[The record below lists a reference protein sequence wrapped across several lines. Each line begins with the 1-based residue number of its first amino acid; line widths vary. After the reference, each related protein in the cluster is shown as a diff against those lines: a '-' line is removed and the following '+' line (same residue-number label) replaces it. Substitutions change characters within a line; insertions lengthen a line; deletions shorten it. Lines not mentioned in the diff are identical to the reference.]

1 MATQALAMPN
11 STSTPSMST
20 SGKTALEDRGPLTYF
35 EAQTKPSTKKSEESA
50 PSHKDAAPL
59 TKARPAVK
67 DTAKRGH
74 VYVNLPMQLP
84 ILNPNRPLPFMTD
97 HSANRGMPNTPS
109 CTENLPKPNS
119 QTSDPSNGGE
129 VGKSQHASSSLE
141 SNEGKSDGF
150 FWSPRCPPDGA
161 AVYDTSPTNSSVSSS
176 PIVKSHPGLTALS
189 GTGQTQEQED
199 FADQKNKLRNLS
211 LDIEVV
217 SGKLTGCRKPM
228 KLSLRPLSPS
238 LTEAPYTGNNSS
250 PKKLLSHEKTK
261 PGNKSQLHS
270 DSHCPGA
277 SIGPLCT
284 HSSASS
290 PPLPLPPPPTHS
302 PIPFQTTGDNPPYYH
317 EHARAD
323 ELCLNSNR
331 KTMPLGSASDNEPIT
346 FSKLNQENGS
356 KSPPVPLP
364 LPPPPPPNIA
374 PAVPRRD
381 PNTALQ
387 QTPKSTPNTP
397 PPQSNVPTTQTH
409 PLPLAEN
416 SLLSSVEPTNFNTPS
431 TLKDNPSSVSCTSTP
446 TSTPTTASA
455 DSPQHN
461 HQNQAPLETDKH
473 STLKTSSSS
482 SKSTA
487 KHVISRPIPLKGS
500 PETEAPP
507 SPISYHRHNSLPSQT
522 TVMSIIDGRTVVP
535 WNPNSNDPS
544 LKASLPASGSTL
556 QDAVTAAL
564 LSQSTIL
571 SDATP
576 QWIPPEQSTIRQ
588 RLLTGCSNKKVEF
601 IGSADVESVQKQ
613 EFSIHS
619 THNVQS
625 KRPTCLT
632 GNAQQAAAARPRNR
646 PQRSQT
652 EHMSSRSERGSRRH
666 HTTSDMEP
674 IGELNGQ
681 HSFGSVGCHITEK
694 QACRGAVPPSEFE
707 IIGSARN
714 QNECQSLSPTEAEWW
729 RAQQRSKMIA
739 LAEIH
744 NPARSGKIP
753 ADNLFHRQVSAGPT
767 FTLSPTKHHPFPQS
781 EVFVSGAESM
791 DLPRTRFLSSKDH
804 EINQAP
810 HRRQF
815 LEDSFLFHPAQ
826 AESLGHNIQFSYPM
840 EQSMQYVKQ
849 SRHVPLEADLQ
860 RSRSIP
866 NKYRTDMTQSVLSP
880 PISGWETSVAVPVES
895 RQGSSSSG
903 RRRRSKNGILRS
915 HSHRT
920 VDQFKS
926 RQSLGQ
932 ESPDEIHN
940 NALPP
945 NYYQR
950 CISQTVPAEAISG
963 AWPPVLVQ
971 WHHRRPVVYPPDVF
985 DAQSDH
991 HWHPQNDRRT
1001 TSGRSAHDL
1010 LQMDGKKRLLP
1021 HHHSAS
1027 AIFDRLDMQPW
1038 YHFDLPRAAAE
1049 RILKT
1054 KRVGSFLVRQSE
1066 TCKSEYSL
1074 SIRRESDVLHMK
1086 ISNDPDT
1093 GYYVLGEYSQPYPSV
1108 SAMIYRYTKSLL
1120 PVRGSTPILL
1130 QFPVERH
1137 PQHHSQKQS

>member
-1 MATQALAMPN
+1 MATQAMAMPN
-11 STSTPSMST
+11 STPTPSIST
-20 SGKTALEDRGPLTYF
+20 SGKTALEDRGSLTYF
-35 EAQTKPSTKKSEESA
+35 EAQTKPSTKRNEESL

-59 TKARPAVK
+59 TKTRPALK
-67 DTAKRGH
+67 DSVKRGH

-84 ILNPNRPLPFMTD
+84 ILNPNRPLHFLTD
-97 HSANRGMPNTPS
+97 QPTNRGMPKTS
-109 CTENLPKPNS
+109 TCTENLAKPNS
-119 QTSDPSNGGE
+119 QMSDPSNDDE
-129 VGKSQHASSSLE
+129 VGKSQHVSGSLE
-141 SNEGKSDGF
+141 SNEGKSDKF

-199 FADQKNKLRNLS
+199 LADQKNKLRNLS

-217 SGKLTGCRKPM
+217 SGKLTGCRKPL

-238 LTEAPYTGNNSS
+238 FTGAPYTGNTSS
-250 PKKLLSHEKTK
+250 PKKLSSHEETK
-261 PGNKSQLHS
+261 PANKSQLHS
-270 DSHCPGA
+270 DLNCPGA
-277 SIGPLCT
+277 SIGPLCS

-290 PPLPLPPPPTHS
+290 PPLPLPPPPTQS

-323 ELCLNSNR
+323 ELCLNPNR
-331 KTMPLGSASDNEPIT
+331 KTMPPGSSSDNEPMA
-346 FSKLNQENGS
+346 FSQLNQENGS
-356 KSPPVPLP
+356 NSPHVP
-364 LPPPPPPNIA
+364 LPPPPPLNMA

-387 QTPKSTPNTP
+387 QTTKSTPNTP
-397 PPQSNVPTTQTH
+397 PPPLNVPTTQTH
-409 PLPLAEN
+409 PLPMAEN
-416 SLLSSVEPTNFNTPS
+416 SPISSVEPTNFSTPS
-431 TLKDNPSSVSCTSTP
+431 TSKDGPSSVSCTSTP

-455 DSPQHN
+455 DAPQHN
-461 HQNQAPLETDKH
+461 HQNQAPLETDTH
-473 STLKTSSSS
+473 STLTASSSS
-482 SKSTA
+482 SKSIA

-500 PETEAPP
+500 PETEASP

-576 QWIPPEQSTIRQ
+576 QWIPPEQSAIRQ

-601 IGSADVESVQKQ
+601 VGSADVESVQKQ
-613 EFSIHS
+613 EFLSHS
-619 THNVQS
+619 RQSVQS

-632 GNAQQAAAARPRNR
+632 GNLQQPVAGRCRNR

-652 EHMSSRSERGSRRH
+652 EQMSSRSERGPRRH

-674 IGELNGQ
+674 MEELTEQRSSGLI
-681 HSFGSVGCHITEK
+681 GCHITER
-694 QACRGAVPPSEFE
+694 QTYRSAVPPSELE
-707 IIGSARN
+707 IIGSARD

-739 LAEIH
+739 LAESH
-744 NPARSGKIP
+744 NSARSGKIS

-791 DLPRTRFLSSKDH
+791 DLPKTRFLSSKDH

-826 AESLGHNIQFSYPM
+826 AESLGHNLQLSYPI
-840 EQSMQYVKQ
+840 EYVTQ
-849 SRHVPLEADLQ
+849 SRHVPLEVDLQ

-866 NKYRTDMTQSVLSP
+866 NKYRSDMTQSVLSP

-926 RQSLGQ
+926 RHSLGQ
-932 ESPDEIHN
+932 ESPDEIHS
-940 NALPP
+940 NALPT

-971 WHHRRPVVYPPDVF
+971 WHHRRPVVYAPDAF

-991 HWHPQNDRRT
+991 HWHPQKDRRT

-1010 LQMDGKKRLLP
+1010 LQMDGKKRFLP

-1049 RILKT
+1049 RILKS

-1066 TCKSEYSL
+1066 TCKAEYSL
-1074 SIRRESDVLHMK
+1074 SIRNESNTL
-1086 ISNDPDT
+1086 
-1093 GYYVLGEYSQPYPSV
+1093 
-1108 SAMIYRYTKSLL
+1108 
-1120 PVRGSTPILL
+1120 
-1130 QFPVERH
+1130 
-1137 PQHHSQKQS
+1137 